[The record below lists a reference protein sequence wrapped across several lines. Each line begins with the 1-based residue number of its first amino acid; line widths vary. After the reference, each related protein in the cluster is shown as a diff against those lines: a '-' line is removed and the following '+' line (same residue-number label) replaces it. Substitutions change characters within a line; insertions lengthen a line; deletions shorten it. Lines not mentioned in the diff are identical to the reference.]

1 MFTET
6 TRRGIALFAIATCMV
21 ALLVGSTLFLRDV
34 DDLVLHSKAQAQA
47 TQVAQC
53 KEIRLEPG
61 QKLESVSW
69 ACAPGGYC
77 VPTWLTRPM
86 RPGEPIETHT
96 LHNEKGA
103 YDIYIFEER
112 PAPR

>member
-1 MFTET
+1 MPGKTNPPYT
-6 TRRGIALFAIATCMV
+6 LLISLTVIMLAM
-21 ALLVGSTLFLRDV
+21 LVGGTSLLRDV
-34 DDLVLHSKAQAQA
+34 DELVLRSSAHAQ
-47 TQVAQC
+47 TPIAQC

-86 RPGEPIETHT
+86 RPGEPVETHT